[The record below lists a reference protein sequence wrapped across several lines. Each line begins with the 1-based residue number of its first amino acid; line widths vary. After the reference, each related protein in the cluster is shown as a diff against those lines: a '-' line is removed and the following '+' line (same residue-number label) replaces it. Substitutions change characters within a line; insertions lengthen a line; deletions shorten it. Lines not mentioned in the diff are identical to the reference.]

1 MKYSLFLL
9 LLLLNGCATN
19 SGDNPEDPLESIN
32 RPLYSFNRALD
43 KAILRPAAKGYDAI
57 TPEPVQTGVSNF
69 FENLEDISTAVN
81 GLLQGK
87 VAQSGSDTL
96 RVVVNSTVGIGG
108 LFDVASSWGLDK
120 HDEDFGQTLGFWGF
134 EPGAYLM
141 LPLLGPATV
150 RDGLGAAFDYQLDP
164 FNRTDHVRTDNTV
177 KGFDLLN
184 RRTELLEFD
193 AQLEEAIDEYAFIR
207 DAYLQNRA
215 FKVYDGNP
223 PEDEEEWLDD
233 ECYEED
239 EEDC

>member
-1 MKYSLFLL
+1 MKYSLIAF
-9 LLLLNGCATN
+9 LLLLNGCAST
-19 SGDNPEDPLESIN
+19 GDSNPEDPFESIN

-69 FENLEDISTAVN
+69 FENLDDVVTAVN

-96 RVVVNSTVGIGG
+96 RVVVNSTIGIGG
-108 LFDVASSWGLDK
+108 LFDVASSWGMDK
-120 HDEDFGQTLGFWGF
+120 HDEDFGQTLGTWGVGS
-134 EPGAYLM
+134 GAYVM
-141 LPLLGPATV
+141 LPFFGPSTI
-150 RDGLGAAFDYQLDP
+150 RDGVGEVFDYPLDP
-164 FNRTDHVRTDNTV
+164 FKYTDHVPTKNTV
-177 KGFDLLN
+177 RGLDLLDK
-184 RRTELLEFD
+184 RTGLLEFD
-193 AQLEEAIDEYAFIR
+193 GQLEEAIDEYAFVR
-207 DAYLQNRA
+207 DAFLQNRE

-223 PEDEEEWLDD
+223 PEDDEEWLED